1 MDAPLLQVDPLGRI
15 LDEAGAGVL
24 GDARERDVQR
34 MGRGERLPDGQ
45 RAVGEV
51 GTGRQQ
57 RQLDRI
63 AEVTMEP
70 EQRLDARRRLP
81 RQPGPGHE
89 RRCPSRRDP
98 DGSFGGRRVL
108 DGTRDDDH
116 RARRVM
122 EEVVTR
128 APEQDASDGPVGP

>member
-1 MDAPLLQVDPLGRI
+1 
-15 LDEAGAGVL
+15 
-24 GDARERDVQR
+24 

-70 EQRLDARRRLP
+70 EQRLDAGDAATHD
-81 RQPGPGHE
+81 QDPGT
-89 RRCPSRRDP
+89 SA
-98 DGSFGGRRVL
+98 RVHHAVTPTGASAAAASSTAR
-108 DGTRDDDH
+108 GTMTTEH
-116 RARRVM
+116 VA
-122 EEVVTR
+122 
-128 APEQDASDGPVGP
+128 